1 MEPRNLFYT
10 KTFIFLLITFLS
22 GSIPNIVDMQKSGV
36 SLEKTLYL
44 VVSAL
49 GAIGITID
57 KMEKEPNVFTAKGLG
72 GRDLK
77 DAQANVQKTQATQ
90 LQTSMAIAEQSPV
103 EISQSETITDA
114 LVDAIPQ
121 IKVSQDLQPVVDT
134 VQTFAAKSLLK
145 RIFK

>member
-22 GSIPNIVDMQKSGV
+22 GSIPNIVDMQKNGV

-57 KMEKEPNVFTAKGLG
+57 KMEKEPNVFTARGLG
-72 GRDLK
+72 GRDLE

-103 EISQSETITDA
+103 ENSQSEAITDA

-121 IKVSQDLQPVVDT
+121 IKVSQDLQPIVDT

>member
-1 MEPRNLFYT
+1 
-10 KTFIFLLITFLS
+10 
-22 GSIPNIVDMQKSGV
+22 MQKNGV